1 MKLKNKN
8 NQHHLFFIIGSMYL
22 SRVNRSTVL
31 FNRYLKAAVLSRTS
45 TTSANIDD
53 SPQLN
58 AKPLSEIPPTG
69 KYDIPYIGTMLHFK
83 PFSKYILQLYHK

>member
-8 NQHHLFFIIGSMYL
+8 NQHNFVFIIGSMYL
-22 SRVNRSTVL
+22 SRVNRSAVL

-45 TTSANIDD
+45 TTSADVDD
-53 SPQLN
+53 SHPQN
-58 AKPLSEIPPTG
+58 IKPLSEIPPTG
-69 KYDIPYIGTMLHFK
+69 IYNMPYIGAMFHFK